1 MRKLLVALV
10 VLLSLPALAAPES
23 IEGFTFGGSADEI
36 VSRIG
41 EPNDIEGPV
50 FNKKAGSWV
59 WSWDYS
65 SYGALF
71 EVEAESQD
79 GIKSI
84 RSLTIVAPCAWKLAS
99 GIGIGD
105 STDRILQVYPDVR
118 RYQDSLWF
126 AENRAE
132 QRITGFELTGTK
144 IRSIFIGALKQ

>member
-1 MRKLLVALV
+1 MRKLLVALLT
-10 VLLSLPALAAPES
+10 LLILPASAVPES
-23 IEGFTFGGSADEI
+23 IEGFAFGGSADEI

-41 EPNDIEGPV
+41 EPTDVEGPV
-50 FNKKAGSWV
+50 FNKSSGSWI

-65 SYGALF
+65 RYGALF

-79 GIKSI
+79 GVKSI
-84 RSLTIVAPCAWKLAS
+84 RSLTIVSPCPWKLAS

-105 STDRILQVYPDVR
+105 TTRRILEVYPDVN

-132 QRITGFELTGTK
+132 RRVTGFELSGTK
-144 IRSIFIGALKQ
+144 IRSIFIGAMKK